1 MPPEERHDK
10 IGLVMQD
17 IGGLLMKEAEL
28 GAAGLAAVQAGAVD
42 QLADVSE
49 ELLICHASYAVKYR
63 ELMGLWLRPTR
74 CPGSSPPPA

>member
-1 MPPEERHDK
+1 MPPEERREK
-10 IGLVMQD
+10 IGLVMRD
-17 IGGLLMKEAEL
+17 IRGLLVKETDL
-28 GAAGLAAVQAGAVD
+28 GAAGLAAIQAGALD
-42 QLADVSE
+42 RLADVSE